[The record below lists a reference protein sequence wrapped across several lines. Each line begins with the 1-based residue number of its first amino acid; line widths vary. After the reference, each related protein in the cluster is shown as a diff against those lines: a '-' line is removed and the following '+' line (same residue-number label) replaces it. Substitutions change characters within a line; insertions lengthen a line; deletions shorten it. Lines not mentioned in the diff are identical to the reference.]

1 MESWRGRGRQA
12 GRDALSRLAAA
23 WKAGADPGG
32 PGPDGPDGLG
42 RSDGGPNGAGGT
54 RPAREDSAVAAVSVP
69 ERRENTAEHNRVP
82 GWLQTGAAWSWRL
95 LLLAAAIYLIA
106 RVLGVL
112 YIVVVPC
119 VAALLLTALLQPLTA
134 RLRRAGLPSMAATWV
149 TLLIAAAVLGGLG
162 LLVANRVSADYPSLV
177 AEVKHTITQIES
189 FLAGPPLHI
198 KSSNV
203 QNALNDIPGYLSKHK
218 TLVEGTVVTGGKIA
232 SEFFGGLVLMLF
244 VAFFLIKDGERIWG
258 WLLSAMRTETARRMD
273 RAGHAAWL
281 AVVYYMRGTVAVA
294 AIHAVV
300 IGVVLWI
307 MGVPLALPL
316 AVLVFIAA
324 FVPLIGLLVAG
335 ALAILVTLA
344 ANGWVDAVIL
354 LGILIIEDQLEAHL
368 LQPQVV
374 GRVIRLHP
382 LAVILSL
389 AVGAVLA
396 GIPGAVVAVPI
407 VAVITRAVPELRRRD
422 PAPGGP

>member
-1 MESWRGRGRQA
+1 MHPRVVGLMESWRGRGRQA

-54 RPAREDSAVAAVSVP
+54 GQAREDSADATVSVP

-134 RLRRAGLPSMAATWV
+134 RLRRAGLPGMAATWV

-244 VAFFLIKDGERIWG
+244 VAFFLIKDGARIWT
-258 WLLSAMRTETARRMD
+258 WLLSAMRAETARRMD

-324 FVPLIGLLVAG
+324 FVPLIGL
-335 ALAILVTLA
+335 
-344 ANGWVDAVIL
+344 
-354 LGILIIEDQLEAHL
+354 H
-368 LQPQVV
+368 
-374 GRVIRLHP
+374 
-382 LAVILSL
+382 
-389 AVGAVLA
+389 
-396 GIPGAVVAVPI
+396 
-407 VAVITRAVPELRRRD
+407 
-422 PAPGGP
+422 